1 MKILLAV
8 DGSEYSE
15 GAARFL
21 SKFKLDSSDEVMILH
36 VINFVPFLNEMEF
49 YADTIFRMKQEIAP
63 KILDASVEIL
73 KDTKATLST
82 AVVEGDID
90 KSIIGAAVDSGADL
104 IVTGAKGL
112 KGIKSIII
120 GSTTRSIA
128 HNSPVPVLV
137 IKKTQWET
145 SEKIKILFATDG
157 SEFADAA
164 GKFIAGVPFGDG
176 SEVMVLNVI
185 RSAVHD
191 IPERFIVEIDGRMK
205 EEVARARTIEFAESD
220 KIIQKTQEYL
230 KEGFRRVGGLSK
242 VGDPSIEI
250 LDAAEKHNADLVVVG
265 CRGAKGAKGKLGTIS
280 RDIVRH
286 ATCSFLIGR
295 FC

>member
-21 SKFKLDSSDEVMILH
+21 SRFRMHSDDEVMVTH

-49 YADTIFRMKQEIAP
+49 YADTIYRMKQEIAP

-73 KDTKATLST
+73 KDTEATLST
-82 AVVEGDID
+82 AVVEGDVD
-90 KSIIGAAVDSGADL
+90 KSIIGAAVDSDADL

-120 GSTTRSIA
+120 GSTTRAIA

-137 IKKTQWET
+137 VKKAQWEM
-145 SEKIKILFATDG
+145 SEKLRILFATDG

-164 GKFIAGVPFGDG
+164 GKFLAGVPFGDA
-176 SEVMVLNVI
+176 SEITVLNVI

-191 IPERFIVEIDGRMK
+191 IPERFIVEIDDRMK
-205 EEVARARTIEFAESD
+205 EEVARARTVEFAESN
-220 KIIQKTQEYL
+220 KTIQRAQEYL
-230 KEGFRRVGGLSK
+230 KDSFGKVEGLSK

-250 LDAAEKHNADLVVVG
+250 LEVAEKHKADLIVVG
-265 CRGAKGAKGKLGTIS
+265 CRGALGTKGKLGTIS
-280 RDIVRH
+280 RDIIRH
-286 ATCSFLIGR
+286 ATCSFMIGR